1 MLRRSH
7 QTIKAVV
14 TRGHS
19 VCSDILPAK
28 RRPVLP
34 DICGSGTSRA
44 FFWPGS
50 LSISACYSAEDAH
63 CEGIAAAVI
72 EDACRGIDVE
82 DSVAATRKTFA
93 ALDIPCIS
101 VETVG

>member
-1 MLRRSH
+1 VR
-7 QTIKAVV
+7 
-14 TRGHS
+14 
-19 VCSDILPAK
+19 
-28 RRPVLP
+28 
-34 DICGSGTSRA
+34 
-44 FFWPGS
+44 
-50 LSISACYSAEDAH
+50 YSAEDAH

-72 EDACRGIDVE
+72 GGSLPRGIDVE